1 MANILRGMTAD
12 GSARVVAIDGRS
24 IVNRAIEIH
33 HTMPTATAALGRVLM
48 GASLMGSL
56 LGEPDDLL
64 TLRFQGNGGGG
75 TILASSDYM
84 GNVRGLIGDPSCD
97 YPLRK
102 TDGKLDVARCVGQ
115 GQLSVLRSTGSGE
128 PFRGVA
134 EIQSGEIAEDIAYYF
149 AASEQVPTLCALG
162 VLVDTDGSCKAAGGI
177 LIQLLPFADPE
188 IAEKLEANAK
198 KQKPVTSVLEAGRL
212 EDLLEG
218 YLEGIPFDLFD
229 GFACDY
235 RCDCSRYR
243 TDRALISLGS
253 KQLRELIDDPQ
264 EDTTLSCEFCG
275 SAYSYTKDDLRALLA
290 EAERK
295 KP

>member
-1 MANILRGMTAD
+1 MANILRAMTAD
-12 GSARVVAIDGRS
+12 GSARVVAINGRS
-24 IVNRAIEIH
+24 IVDRAIEIH

-56 LGEPDDLL
+56 LGEEDDLL
-64 TLRFQGNGGGG
+64 TLRFQGDGGGG

-97 YPLRK
+97 YPLRQ

-149 AASEQVPTLCALG
+149 AASEQIPTLCALG

-198 KQKPVTSVLEAGRL
+198 KQKPVTTVLDGGRL

-229 GFACDY
+229 GFECDY
-235 RCDCSRYR
+235 RCDCSRSR
-243 TDRALISLGS
+243 TDRALISLGGR
-253 KQLRELIDDPQ
+253 QLRELIDDPQ
-264 EDTTLSCEFCG
+264 EDTALSCEFCG
-275 SAYSYTKDDLRALLA
+275 SSYHYTKDDLRALLA

-295 KP
+295 TV

>member
-1 MANILRGMTAD
+1 MARILRAMTAD

-33 HTMPTATAALGRVLM
+33 RTMPTATAALGRVLM

-56 LGEPDDLL
+56 LGEPEDLL
-64 TLRFQGNGGGG
+64 TLRFQGDGGGG
-75 TILASSDYM
+75 TLLASSDYM
-84 GNVRGLIGDPSCD
+84 GNVRGLMGDPSCD

-177 LIQLLPFADPE
+177 LIQLLPFADE
-188 IAEKLEANAK
+188 STAERLEENAK
-198 KQKPVTSVLEAGRL
+198 KQKPVTSILDGGKL

-218 YLEGIPFDLFD
+218 FLDGVPFDLFD
-229 GFACDY
+229 GFECEY
-235 RCDCSRYR
+235 RCDCSRER
-243 TDRALISLGS
+243 TDRALISLGK
-253 KQLRELIDDPQ
+253 KQLQELIDDPQ
-264 EDTTLSCEFCG
+264 EETELGCEFCG
-275 SAYSYTKDDLRALLA
+275 ARYPYSKEQLRALLA
-290 EAERK
+290 EAESKRL
-295 KP
+295 

>member
-1 MANILRGMTAD
+1 MANILRAMTAD
-12 GSARVVAIDGRS
+12 GSARIVAIDGRS

-33 HTMPTATAALGRVLM
+33 HTMPTATAALGRVLL

-56 LGEPDDLL
+56 QGEPDDLL
-64 TLRFQGNGGGG
+64 TLRFQGDGGGG
-75 TILASSDYM
+75 IILASSDYM

-97 YPLRK
+97 YPLRQ

-134 EIQSGEIAEDIAYYF
+134 EIQSGEIAEDIAYYY

-188 IAEKLEANAK
+188 IAEKLEANAR
-198 KQKPVTSVLEAGRL
+198 KQKPVTTVLDGGRP

-229 GFACDY
+229 GFECEY
-235 RCDCSRYR
+235 RCDCSRHR
-243 TDRALISLGS
+243 TDRALISLGG

-275 SAYSYTKDDLRALLA
+275 SAYHYAKDDLRALLA

>member
-1 MANILRGMTAD
+1 MANILRAMTTD
-12 GSARVVAIDGRS
+12 GSARIVAINGRS

-33 HTMPTATAALGRVLM
+33 RTMPTATAALGRVLL

-56 LGEPDDLL
+56 LGEKDDLL
-64 TLRFQGNGGGG
+64 TLRFQGDGGGG
-75 TILASSDYM
+75 TILASGDYM

-102 TDGKLDVARCVGQ
+102 TDGKLDVARCVGR

-134 EIQSGEIAEDIAYYF
+134 EICSGEIAEDIAYYF
-149 AASEQVPTLCALG
+149 AASEQIPTLCALG

-198 KQKPVTSVLEAGRL
+198 KQKPVTAVLDGGRL

-229 GFACDY
+229 GFECDY
-235 RCDCSRYR
+235 RCDCSRDR
-243 TDRALISLGS
+243 TDRALISLGR

-264 EDTTLSCEFCG
+264 EDTELCCEFCG
-275 SAYSYTKDDLRALLA
+275 SAYHYSKDDLHALLA

-295 KP
+295 KS